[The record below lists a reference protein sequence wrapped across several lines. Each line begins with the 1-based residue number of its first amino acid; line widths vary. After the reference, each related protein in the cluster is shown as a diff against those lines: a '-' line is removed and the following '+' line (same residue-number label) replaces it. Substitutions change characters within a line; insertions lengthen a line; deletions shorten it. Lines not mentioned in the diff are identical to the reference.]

1 MDDWRLWRQ
10 DMFQLKDTSYEHRP
24 YFCPRFDLA
33 DDLDYRYNREWGAEC
48 ALTHYVDI
56 PRMQDHLRAMHMRTL
71 EFKELVPMVSRSLLE
86 WSSPFLNLWFR
97 V

>member
-10 DMFQLKDTSYEHRP
+10 DMFQLKDSSWEQRP

-56 PRMQDHLRAMHMRTL
+56 PRMQDHLRGYAYENPGVQGAGAHGIQVIVGMEFTFL
-71 EFKELVPMVSRSLLE
+71 EVMV
-86 WSSPFLNLWFR
+86 
-97 V
+97 